1 MVEVFYMTVLAG
13 EQMDARPEC
22 HTLVLMHL
30 PPMSYVVMQIH
41 GVWDEETKQPKP
53 PPYVVLSSVEGESEA
68 MRIYEEQREALL
80 SHGFI
85 VVRGDWPGT
94 QLTSRPN

>member
-1 MVEVFYMTVLAG
+1 MVEVFYMTVAAV

-30 PPMSYVVMQIH
+30 PPRSYVVTQIH
-41 GVWDEETKQPKP
+41 GVWDEETKQPKTP
-53 PPYVVLSSVEGESEA
+53 SYVLLSSGEVESEA

-80 SHGFI
+80 SHGFM
-85 VVRGDWPGT
+85 VVRGNWPGT
-94 QLTSRPN
+94 QLTGRTT